1 MVIIK
6 IIFNILI
13 IMGVIVGALLLI
25 GFIWSY
31 CDWHESINSSS
42 PKITFNQFKNLYAIA
57 PKKWVWTS
65 HEGLVYIKERE
76 GDDLFR
82 YDSRFVRT
90 PVEFKTYRDW
100 CRFCRFE
107 KRLDKKKINLARLQ
121 KEAELA
127 NNWQEDIDRYR
138 KKTNAELKEMAER
151 IKNEQT

>member
-6 IIFNILI
+6 LIFNILI
-13 IMGVIVGALLLI
+13 IVGVIVSVVLLI
-25 GFIWSY
+25 GFLWSY
-31 CDWHESINSSS
+31 CDWHESINPSS
-42 PKITFNQFKNLYAIA
+42 PKITFNHFKNLYAIA

-76 GDDLFR
+76 GEDLFR
-82 YDSRFVRT
+82 YDSLIVRT

-100 CRFCRFE
+100 YRFWRFK

-127 NNWQEDIDRYR
+127 NDWQEDINRYR
-138 KKTNAELKEMAER
+138 KKANAELKEMAER
-151 IKNEQT
+151 IKYE

>member
-6 IIFNILI
+6 FIFNILI
-13 IMGVIVGALLLI
+13 IMGVIVSVLLLI

-65 HEGLVYIKERE
+65 QEGLVYIKERE
-76 GDDLFR
+76 GEDLFR

-100 CRFCRFE
+100 YRFCRFK
-107 KRLDKKKINLARLQ
+107 KRLDTKKINLARLQ

-127 NNWQEDIDRYR
+127 NNWQEDINRYR

>member
-6 IIFNILI
+6 FIFITV
-13 IMGVIVGALLLI
+13 GVIIGVLLLT
-25 GFIWSY
+25 GFICSY

-76 GDDLFR
+76 GEDLFR

-100 CRFCRFE
+100 YCFCRFK
-107 KRLDKKKINLARLQ
+107 KRLDTKKINLARLK
-121 KEAELA
+121 KEAELV
-127 NNWQEDIDRYR
+127 NNWQEDINRYR
-138 KKTNAELKEMAER
+138 KKANAELKEMAER

>member
-6 IIFNILI
+6 FIFTILI
-13 IMGVIVGALLLI
+13 IVGVLLLI

-31 CDWHESINSSS
+31 CDWHESINFSS

-76 GDDLFR
+76 GEDLFR

-100 CRFCRFE
+100 YRFWRFK

>member
-6 IIFNILI
+6 FIFIIV
-13 IMGVIVGALLLI
+13 GVIIGVLLLT
-25 GFIWSY
+25 GFICSY

-76 GDDLFR
+76 GEDLFR

-100 CRFCRFE
+100 YRFCRFK
-107 KRLDKKKINLARLQ
+107 KRLDTKKINLARLK

-127 NNWQEDIDRYR
+127 NNWQEDINRYR
-138 KKTNAELKEMAER
+138 KKANAELKEMAER